1 MEIKKIVSFL
11 CEENCWLISNNS
23 EGILIDPGFDTEKIL
38 KECDGIKIPFI
49 LLTHCHYDHIKS
61 LKKII
66 DLKKSKVV
74 STLECSEN
82 IGNKVTN
89 ASYLFES
96 DEVFEPS
103 DIILSDDEILN
114 TSLGN
119 IKCIKTPGHT
129 NCGACYLIDN
139 HLFSGDTL
147 FKLSVGR
154 WDLETGNEKI
164 LKDSIKDKIYILDDD
179 IIVHPG
185 HGEDSYIGYEKK
197 YNLYVKAEK

>member
-11 CEENCWLISNNS
+11 CEENCWLLYNDK

-38 KECDGIKIPFI
+38 RECDGIDISFI
-49 LLTHCHYDHIKS
+49 LLTHSHYDHIKS
-61 LKKII
+61 LKNII

-74 STLECSEN
+74 STLECSKN
-82 IGNKVTN
+82 IGNKITN

-103 DIILSDDEILN
+103 DIILYDNEILN
-114 TSLGN
+114 TSIGD

-129 NCGACYLIDN
+129 DCGACYLIEN

-147 FKLSVGR
+147 FKLSIGR
-154 WDLETGNEKI
+154 WDLETGNEEI
-164 LKDSIKDKIYILDDD
+164 LVNSIRNKLYKLDDD
-179 IIVHPG
+179 IIIHPG

-197 YNLYVKAEK
+197 HNLYVKAEK